1 MKYMVTNLQTTI
13 NSNMMITVN
22 DIGRG
27 INIDLGTGKI
37 PPIFIEKLYRG
48 TFNEYVQLLSRV
60 QHSPT
65 VAMEYQATF
74 LT

>member
-27 INIDLGTGKI
+27 INIDLGTGII

-48 TFNEYVQLLSRV
+48 TLMSMFNCYPECSIPPLLQWSIRL
-60 QHSPT
+60 P
-65 VAMEYQATF
+65 F
-74 LT
+74 